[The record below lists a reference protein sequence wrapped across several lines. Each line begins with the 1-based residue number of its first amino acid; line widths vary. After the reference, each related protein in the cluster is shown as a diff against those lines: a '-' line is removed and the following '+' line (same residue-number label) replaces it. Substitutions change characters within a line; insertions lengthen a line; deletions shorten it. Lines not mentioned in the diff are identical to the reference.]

1 VYVKKK
7 RKKDNINDEKGF
19 EKDKSLITETV

>member
-1 VYVKKK
+1 MYVKKK

-19 EKDKSLITETV
+19 TKVKSLITEKV